1 MTKVIKICKEI
12 KNHFWE
18 IRPKG
23 SNSSHIIT
31 NGPAYEFLIKAF
43 SMYHTEWYER
53 TSYAKKI
60 SFYVS
65 IPKEYNNEKNKCF
78 FLRLDGKIP
87 KDAPISHNFSTKDK
101 GNLQQVEDEGSYRGI
116 RSCRHV
122 VEPDSCS
129 ILTLADSSRRAV
141 SFRKDTSEMLASE
154 GQSACRTV
162 DRLQAGFRMQ
172 R

>member
-1 MTKVIKICKEI
+1 MLTLQIIKL
-12 KNHFWE
+12 N
-18 IRPKG
+18 KG
-23 SNSSHIIT
+23 S
-31 NGPAYEFLIKAF
+31 
-43 SMYHTEWYER
+43 
-53 TSYAKKI
+53 
-60 SFYVS
+60 
-65 IPKEYNNEKNKCF
+65 
-78 FLRLDGKIP
+78 
-87 KDAPISHNFSTKDK
+87 
-101 GNLQQVEDEGSYRGI
+101 LQQVEDEGSCRGI